1 MDACQHQRKTCIKMM
16 LEVRGREISAKNC
29 RHHPHNLWCHH
40 ILHTREHQMASRDS
54 IQSCMVRNC
63 ITFILFFFTVHKFND
78 NDSIVAVR
86 VDKTEFPPDKDDS
99 ILRAEENQEPE
110 VPVTSPV
117 RQRHRLVG
125 GAVGG
130 YSSGSSEDSRSSVAT
145 PSLHHS
151 YETLNMSDC
160 GLSQPHRPAPKP
172 PGGCRYHH
180 HLTFG
185 VTKIDGNW

>member
-1 MDACQHQRKTCIKMM
+1 MPTPAEDMYQDDAGGEGDSDQCQELPSSSTQPLVSSHPSHKRTSNGVKRFHSVMHGKKLFETCI
-16 LEVRGREISAKNC
+16 S
-29 RHHPHNLWCHH
+29 
-40 ILHTREHQMASRDS
+40 
-54 IQSCMVRNC
+54 
-63 ITFILFFFTVHKFND
+63 FFFTDHKFND

-99 ILRAEENQEPE
+99 ILRAEENHEPE

-125 GAVGG
+125 GAGGG

-172 PGGCRYHH
+172 PGGCRFHH
-180 HLTFG
+180 HLTLG